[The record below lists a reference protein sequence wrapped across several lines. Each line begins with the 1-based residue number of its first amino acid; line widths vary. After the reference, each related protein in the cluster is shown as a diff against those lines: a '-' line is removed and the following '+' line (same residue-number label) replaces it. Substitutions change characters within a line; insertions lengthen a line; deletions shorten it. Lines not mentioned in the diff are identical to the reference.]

1 MFFNRL
7 PRLELMIFLAFFV
20 SLSGLAEEKSV
31 STPALWPELL
41 LQSGSTSSS
50 VGTASIPLPHDID
63 PSFTQALH
71 NGALRL
77 NGKTV
82 QGQTVAVWPGDEA
95 RPRRMILRWLNTEKP
110 IEPTTGFSVGTSS
123 AKDAGWSFSYDLVE
137 GNKGEINWQMGT
149 RNIPLEETEYEMYQ
163 LNLKHEN
170 KEFGIRL
177 GLRTDKRIYWWQFIR
192 ADFIERGPVYDI
204 LRVGGPIYNGQYT
217 LQSDLYLI
225 LYANGVTEAYP
236 HFISHMREGESMD
249 VNGIPVVAFDVK
261 GKPKVDIPLDGE
273 HPRFTLNDC
282 TLDLDYTVHMADKQR
297 QGSLKTEGDVVVLQ
311 PWLDQQVAGGLL
323 VYREGVPEHHII
335 RKGGTTVE
343 VGQKSKL
350 GQADRFYV
358 TTIGDK
364 TFPKGLARSFR
375 FYFAL
380 PGAEPS
386 IARYQAPGWWHAIA
400 GALPTIHNLPT
411 SWWAVP
417 HALKTAAGYATQ
429 DGESGPFEYGRGGN
443 DGDGTLGASLLLL
456 GQATN
461 TMKHCEEALPAC
473 YWRADIPIHHTDF
486 TISEIPYFGW
496 QWIVQPY
503 SRFMSAIPGYW
514 ETGDPYLL
522 ETAELAADGYY
533 RFFTTN
539 RPNRS
544 VGRDT
549 LPTEDMLLLYLT
561 TGDRHYLTRIEH
573 ILEQARKSY
582 EQTDCYWPGHQSGA
596 GPNGVARRENYMYI
610 PTLLARLHI
619 AMIEEAGEAITPEKR
634 TEYMAFADRTV
645 ALLETKWAG
654 GENDWWPFAAA
665 LLYSDLPALAEFYP
679 DRTSK
684 YEELLCKYG
693 EKFNMPESHS
703 GGRAYSWITGALRFD
718 AWVWGATWEN
728 GSLLLRPHKRLLD
741 DPRAPK
747 KVKIQTPKGS
757 AEFEYSDGK
766 MTTIQPLDYPIKIEL
781 NEKDH

>member
-1 MFFNRL
+1 MRFKKQHLLQLVLFST
-7 PRLELMIFLAFFV
+7 FLTA
-20 SLSGLAEEKSV
+20 SLGFAQERSV
-31 STPALWPELL
+31 SAPASWPELL

-50 VGTASIPLPHDID
+50 IGTVSIPLPRDVE
-63 PSFTQALH
+63 PSFTQALNH
-71 NGALRL
+71 GALRL
-77 NGKTV
+77 NGKVV

-95 RPRRMILRWLNTEKP
+95 RPRRMILRWLNNEKA
-110 IEPTTGFSVGTSS
+110 IEPATGFSANASPS
-123 AKDAGWSFSYDLVE
+123 KDAGWSFSYALVE

-163 LNLKHEN
+163 INLKHGG
-170 KEFGIRL
+170 KEAGLRL
-177 GLRTDKRIYWWQFIR
+177 GLKTDKRIYWWQFIR
-192 ADFIERGPVYDI
+192 ADFIERGPVCDI
-204 LRVGGPIYNGQYT
+204 LRVGGPLYNGQYT
-217 LQSDLYLI
+217 LQTDLYLI
-225 LYANGVTEAYP
+225 LYANGVIEAYP
-236 HFISHMREGESMD
+236 HFVSHMREGEGMD
-249 VNGIPVVAFDVK
+249 ISGVPVVAFDVA
-261 GKPKVDIPLDGE
+261 GKPNIDTQLDGE
-273 HPRFTLNDC
+273 HPRFMLQDC
-282 TLDLDYTVHMADKQR
+282 MLDLDYTVNMADKQR
-297 QGSLKTEGDVVVLQ
+297 PGSLKTEGDVVVLQ
-311 PWLDQQVAGGLL
+311 PWLDQQVTAGLL

-380 PGAEPS
+380 PGADPS
-386 IARYQAPGWWHAIA
+386 IARYQAPGWWHTMA
-400 GALPTIHNLPT
+400 GALPTLHNLPT

-417 HALKTAAGYATQ
+417 RAIKTSEGYAIQ

-443 DGDGTLGASLLLL
+443 DGDGTLGASMLLL

-461 TMKHCEEALPAC
+461 TMKLCEAVLPAC

-503 SRFMSAIPGYW
+503 SRFMSVIPGYW

-549 LPTEDMLLLYLT
+549 LPAEDMLLLYLT
-561 TGDRHYLTRIEH
+561 TGNRHYLTRVER

-582 EQTDCYWPGHQSGA
+582 EQTDSYWPGHQSGA
-596 GPNGVARRENYMYI
+596 GPNGVARRENYIYI

-619 AMIEEAGEAITPEKR
+619 AVLEEAGEAITPEKR
-634 TEYMAFADRTV
+634 TEYMAFADQAV
-645 ALLETKWAG
+645 GLLETKWAG

-665 LLYSDLPALAEFYP
+665 LLYGDLPALADYYP
-679 DRTSK
+679 DRAAK
-684 YEELLCKYG
+684 YEDLLCKYG

-728 GSLLLRPHKRLLD
+728 GTLLLRPHKRILS

-747 KVKIQTPKGS
+747 KVVIQTPKGPV
-757 AEFEYSDGK
+757 EFEYVDGQVK
-766 MTTIQPLDYPIKIEL
+766 ATGTLDFSVKIEL
-781 NEKDH
+781 I